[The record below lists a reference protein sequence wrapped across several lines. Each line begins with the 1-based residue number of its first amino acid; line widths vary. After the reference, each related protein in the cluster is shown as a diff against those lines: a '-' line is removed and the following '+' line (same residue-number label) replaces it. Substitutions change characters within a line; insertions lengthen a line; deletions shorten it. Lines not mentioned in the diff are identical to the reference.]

1 MGTLVWVGAAISLAG
16 VLALVWCILYVIRLR
31 RAGLDDATLRA
42 RMHKA
47 VLVNF
52 AALAISTLGLMMVIA
67 GIFLS

>member
-1 MGTLVWVGAAISLAG
+1 MEVLIWGGAAVSLAG
-16 VLALVWCILYVIRLR
+16 ILGLGWCVVYVLRLR

-42 RMHKA
+42 RMQRA

-52 AALAISTLGLMMVIA
+52 GALAVSTIGLMMVVA

>member
-1 MGTLVWVGAAISLAG
+1 MEWLVWAGAAVSIAG
-16 VLALVWCILYVIRLR
+16 VAGLVWCILYVMKLR
-31 RAGLDDATLRA
+31 KAGLDEPTLRA

-52 AALAISTLGLMMVIA
+52 AALAISTLGLMMVVA